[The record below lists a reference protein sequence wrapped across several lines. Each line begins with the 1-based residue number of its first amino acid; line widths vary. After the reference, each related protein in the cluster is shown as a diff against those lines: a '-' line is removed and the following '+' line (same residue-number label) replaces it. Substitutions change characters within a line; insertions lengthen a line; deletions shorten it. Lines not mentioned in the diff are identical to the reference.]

1 MGNEGNDKEKL
12 YAESLKNFTN
22 KFLQFN
28 IIKSFFSLL
37 LFFVV
42 LFALKSLLWSSPQV
56 RIRPNVFTLWE
67 CEVRNSV
74 FLQFQAEIKINSFK
88 DTHRETQAQ
97 IK

>member
-42 LFALKSLLWSSPQV
+42 LFALKSLL
-56 RIRPNVFTLWE
+56 
-67 CEVRNSV
+67 
-74 FLQFQAEIKINSFK
+74 
-88 DTHRETQAQ
+88 
-97 IK
+97 